1 MSEKLVS
8 PWDRMPELS
17 AEELQRVYALSQD
30 RKQRVTRLLSG
41 GWAYFTSTIEIEDDK
56 HHHLS
61 GWARGG
67 EVSEAVSKLFDRAW
81 GKGIVETY
89 SAVPGHRAQFL
100 RMKQEPR
107 GGNDLEDD
115 IVPNA

>member
-8 PWDRMPELS
+8 PRDRMPELS
-17 AEELQRVYALSQD
+17 VEELQRVHALSQD
-30 RKQRVTRLLSG
+30 R
-41 GWAYFTSTIEIEDDK
+41 TIAESLVEIEDDK

-67 EVSEAVSKLFDRAW
+67 KVSKAVSKLFDRAW
-81 GKGIVETY
+81 GKGVVETY